1 MSLNEQFI
9 NLMDQLATI
18 MTKQG
23 EPFRA
28 RAYQKAQQTIMTYPK
43 PINEP
48 NDLLNQPNIGV
59 TIMEKLNEFVN
70 TGTLQIIEREK
81 NNPANILADVYGI
94 GPKKA
99 KELVDQG
106 ITSIQQLRE
115 NQHLLNEVQKVGL
128 KYYEDVLKRIPR
140 QEIDEYKA
148 IIVPLLKKVD
158 LAQPFS
164 KVDLAPPFSKVDKVD
179 KVEVVGSYRRGAQT
193 SGDIDIII
201 TSKTPEPFISLID
214 ELIKQKIIVNV
225 LSRGPSKCLVM
236 AKIPSSQTTRRV
248 DFLYTSPEEFP
259 FAILYFT
266 GSKTFNTIMR
276 QQALNMGYTMNEH
289 GITSLVTKEKVNSVH
304 FETEK
309 DIFDFLKMEYKTPE
323 ERNPPSPPL
332 GKVEPNLKLNIE
344 PNLKLNIEPNFA
356 PLFLKVEPR
365 SNTKKN
371 KEPIK
376 KKTKKIIPLLEKVE
390 QNIKQTLA
398 QPFSKVEKVEKVELF
413 KKTGISYL
421 DSLSSEELT
430 SLLTFAND
438 MYRNEQPT
446 MTDNEYDILE
456 NYIKE
461 KYPQNQVLKQ
471 IGAPPPTKNKV
482 KLPYFMGSMDK
493 IKPDTTALNT
503 WKTKFPGPQYILS
516 CKLDGVSGLYTT
528 ETNPPKLYTR
538 GDGTYGQDVSH
549 LIPYLNL
556 PKTPNIVIRGEFII
570 SKALFVAKYKNQF
583 ANPRNMV
590 AGLIN
595 QKSTN
600 IINNNNKNKEILKDL
615 SFIAYELIKPETNP
629 SNQFKVLKSQLN
641 TNLNIVQHTITE
653 RSSLSNDLLSQTLI
667 NWRDS
672 CPYEIDGI
680 IVTDDSKTHTR
691 QTEGNPEYS
700 FAFKMVLSEQ
710 IAEAKVVNVIW
721 TPSKDGYLK
730 PRVQIE
736 PIQLGGV
743 QIEYATGFNAKF
755 IQDNRIGV
763 GALIELVRS
772 GDVIP
777 HIRKVI
783 TPASTPLMPPET
795 TTPYKWSPN
804 HVDIILLDI
813 QSNEDV
819 KEKNITGFF
828 KGIQVDGLSSGNI
841 SRIIQ
846 HTNFNTIAKI
856 LNMST
861 QDFLKIE
868 GFKEKTAQKLYEG
881 IKTKTHEA
889 NLITIMS
896 ASNIFG
902 RGFSDKKLE
911 LILNEYPDVLLSNEP
926 LQTKIQKVE
935 SIKGMAIKTAQLFVN
950 QIPAFLEFLQETNL
964 THKLNQPQ
972 QTNQPQTNQPQTNQ
986 PQQTN
991 QNQPPNPL
999 FNKTIVLTGFR
1010 DQELQDQL
1018 KKLGVKQTS
1027 TVSKNT
1033 FILIVKDNSQDETS
1047 KVLDA
1052 KKLNIPIMT
1061 KEEFT
1066 SKFLSLK

>member
-1 MSLNEQFI
+1 
-9 NLMDQLATI
+9 
-18 MTKQG
+18 
-23 EPFRA
+23 
-28 RAYQKAQQTIMTYPK
+28 
-43 PINEP
+43 
-48 NDLLNQPNIGV
+48 
-59 TIMEKLNEFVN
+59 
-70 TGTLQIIEREK
+70 
-81 NNPANILADVYGI
+81 
-94 GPKKA
+94 
-99 KELVDQG
+99 
-106 ITSIQQLRE
+106 
-115 NQHLLNEVQKVGL
+115 
-128 KYYEDVLKRIPR
+128 
-140 QEIDEYKA
+140 
-148 IIVPLLKKVD
+148 
-158 LAQPFS
+158 
-164 KVDLAPPFSKVDKVD
+164 
-179 KVEVVGSYRRGAQT
+179 
-193 SGDIDIII
+193 
-201 TSKTPEPFISLID
+201 
-214 ELIKQKIIVNV
+214 
-225 LSRGPSKCLVM
+225 
-236 AKIPSSQTTRRV
+236 
-248 DFLYTSPEEFP
+248 
-259 FAILYFT
+259 
-266 GSKTFNTIMR
+266 
-276 QQALNMGYTMNEH
+276 
-289 GITSLVTKEKVNSVH
+289 
-304 FETEK
+304 
-309 DIFDFLKMEYKTPE
+309 
-323 ERNPPSPPL
+323 
-332 GKVEPNLKLNIE
+332 
-344 PNLKLNIEPNFA
+344 
-356 PLFLKVEPR
+356 
-365 SNTKKN
+365 
-371 KEPIK
+371 
-376 KKTKKIIPLLEKVE
+376 
-390 QNIKQTLA
+390 
-398 QPFSKVEKVEKVELF
+398 
-413 KKTGISYL
+413 
-421 DSLSSEELT
+421 
-430 SLLTFAND
+430 
-438 MYRNEQPT
+438 

-528 ETNPPKLYTR
+528 ETNTPKLYTR

-556 PKTPNIVIRGEFII
+556 PNTPNIVIRGEFII
-570 SKALFVAKYKNQF
+570 TKQIFETKYKTQF

-595 QKSTN
+595 QKSTS
-600 IINNNNKNKEILKDL
+600 ITNNNSKNNNNNSKNNNNNTNKNKEILKDL

-629 SNQFKVLKSQLN
+629 SNQFKILKTQLN
-641 TNLNIVQHTITE
+641 TNLNIVQHTIIE
-653 RSSLSNDLLSQTLI
+653 RSSLSNELLSQTLI

-783 TPASTPLMPPET
+783 TPATTPLMPQET

-846 HTNFNTIAKI
+846 HTSFNTIPKI
-856 LNMST
+856 LNMT
-861 QDFLKIE
+861 IADFLKVE

-881 IKTKTHEA
+881 IKTKTQEA

-911 LILNEYPDVLLSNEP
+911 LILNEYPDVLLSSDPPE
-926 LQTKIQKVE
+926 TKIQKVE
-935 SIKGMAIKTAQLFVN
+935 SIKGMAIKTAQLFVA

-964 THKLNQPQ
+964 THKLTTTTQQTIQ
-972 QTNQPQTNQPQTNQ
+972 QTNQPQT
-986 PQQTN
+986 
-991 QNQPPNPL
+991 PNPL

-1018 KKLGVKQTS
+1018 KKLGAKQTS

-1033 FILIVKDNSQDETS
+1033 FILLVKDNMQDETS
-1047 KVLDA
+1047 KVQDA

-1061 KEEFT
+1061 KEEFKI
-1066 SKFLSLK
+1066 KFYL